1 MKFGIKLLAAAAA
14 FAIATPASAA
24 LVSTNGSL
32 SSELVAAAIITA
44 PGDAT
49 DDAAYNEAIQAFNE
63 IIGYVLLADL
73 DVDGG
78 TDIAAGTRVD
88 SHMIF
93 LNSGPGNNTALI
105 EHGAGGN
112 QNAASFTFDG
122 MILGVMSDG
131 PGALEAASSS
141 FLGAPGTT
149 YPGSFNARGLEGNAF
164 PGTTNDWYSF
174 ALSTINLG
182 MRVTE
187 PGDWI
192 RVVTVSAVPVPA
204 ALPLFG
210 TGLGILGFLGWRR
223 RRKAA
228 ASAA

>member
-1 MKFGIKLLAAAAA
+1 M
-14 FAIATPASAA
+14 
-24 LVSTNGSL
+24 VSTNGSL
-32 SSELVAAAIITA
+32 SSEGVAAAIITA
-44 PGDAT
+44 PGDVT
-49 DDAAYNEAIQAFNE
+49 DDAASNKAIQAFNE
-63 IIGYVLLADL
+63 IIGYILLADL

-93 LNSGPGNNTALI
+93 LNSGPGNDNTLI

-122 MILGVMSDG
+122 MILGVMSDSTG
-131 PGALEAASSS
+131 LLEVNSSS

-149 YPGSFNARGLEGNAF
+149 YPIAAFAARGLEGNAF
-164 PGTTNDWYSF
+164 PGTANDWYSF